1 MITVLIACSLLALG
15 YAWMVRRRAEHNH
28 LATVRALMNAVDAGD
43 PLTRGHSRRV
53 SVMSTAVGRRLGLR
67 GRALEELECAA
78 LLHDLG
84 RTALQRAILDKPGSL
99 DPSERNALR
108 AHPNVAHTWVRSMG
122 FYPRAAEIVRAHHE
136 RVDGTGYPRGLS
148 AKRIPLGSRIIMAA
162 AAFDAM
168 TSDRPYRRGLSPE
181 AAFEELLAN
190 SGTQFFP
197 DVVEALID
205 LYSSGELF
213 GGFTAEELEAYA
225 RGDFG
230 SRAVE
235 AHIARVGFRPAL
247 ADAVPDGESFGIP
260 MIAML
265 PLPGDAGAQEAEF
278 ALSPGRNLKL
288 VCAALSDTGCVRLHN
303 EDAFGM
309 FGDDARGPGTLLAVA
324 DGVGGHAA
332 GETASCLAMEMM
344 QGAYFTAVA
353 GVGMGAALAEALAI
367 ADAAVRTAADEGPAT
382 LGMGTTCTAA
392 AIDGHALVVGHVGD
406 SRAYLVAMEGFVRLT
421 EDHTLAGEF
430 ERVAGAESLVGEA
443 HVLTRCL
450 GGGVD
455 LKCEVS
461 PDPIPLVEGDA
472 IVLCTDGLSG
482 VVDDEEIESAVRQ
495 RAPADACR
503 FLVETARERGGPDN
517 ITVLV
522 ARVER
527 ADNAVQCSG
536 PGRGAR
542 QRPPWNSEGA
552 RA

>member
-205 LYSSGELF
+205 LYRAASFSAGSPPRSWRPTRAATSAL
-213 GGFTAEELEAYA
+213 A
-225 RGDFG
+225 RWRPT
-230 SRAVE
+230 SRASVSGRRLRMRSRT
-235 AHIARVGFRPAL
+235 ARVSAFR
-247 ADAVPDGESFGIP
+247 
-260 MIAML
+260 
-265 PLPGDAGAQEAEF
+265 
-278 ALSPGRNLKL
+278 
-288 VCAALSDTGCVRLHN
+288 
-303 EDAFGM
+303 
-309 FGDDARGPGTLLAVA
+309 
-324 DGVGGHAA
+324 
-332 GETASCLAMEMM
+332 
-344 QGAYFTAVA
+344 
-353 GVGMGAALAEALAI
+353 
-367 ADAAVRTAADEGPAT
+367 
-382 LGMGTTCTAA
+382 
-392 AIDGHALVVGHVGD
+392 
-406 SRAYLVAMEGFVRLT
+406 
-421 EDHTLAGEF
+421 
-430 ERVAGAESLVGEA
+430 
-443 HVLTRCL
+443 
-450 GGGVD
+450 
-455 LKCEVS
+455 
-461 PDPIPLVEGDA
+461 
-472 IVLCTDGLSG
+472 
-482 VVDDEEIESAVRQ
+482 
-495 RAPADACR
+495 
-503 FLVETARERGGPDN
+503 
-517 ITVLV
+517 
-522 ARVER
+522 
-527 ADNAVQCSG
+527 
-536 PGRGAR
+536 
-542 QRPPWNSEGA
+542 
-552 RA
+552 